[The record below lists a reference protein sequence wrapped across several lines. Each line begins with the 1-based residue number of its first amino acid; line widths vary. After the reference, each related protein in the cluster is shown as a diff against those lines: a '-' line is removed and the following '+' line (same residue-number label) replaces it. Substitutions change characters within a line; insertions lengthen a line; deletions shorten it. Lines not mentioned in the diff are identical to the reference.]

1 MPIGDLMKT
10 FFAQLSL
17 VQFGVDFSTL
27 GKHSFL
33 SQDSLE
39 GKALFWEDL
48 AASFMIVFSFCE
60 GQGCKSSQTK
70 HLDHGFLQV
79 TSGLGFSFC
88 A

>member
-17 VQFGVDFSTL
+17 VQFGEDFSNL
-27 GKHSFL
+27 SKHCFL
-33 SQDSLE
+33 PQDSLE
-39 GKALFWEDL
+39 ERTLFWEDL
-48 AASFMIVFSFCE
+48 AASFMIVFSFCG

-70 HLDHGFLQV
+70 YLDHGFLQV
-79 TSGLGFSFC
+79 TSGWGFSFC